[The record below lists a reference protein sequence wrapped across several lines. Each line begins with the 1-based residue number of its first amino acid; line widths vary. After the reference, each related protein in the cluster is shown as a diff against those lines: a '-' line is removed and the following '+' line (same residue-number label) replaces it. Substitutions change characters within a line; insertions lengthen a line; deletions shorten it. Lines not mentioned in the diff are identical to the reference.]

1 MDNDLER
8 AKNMKLLL
16 CAFEQLSGLKI
27 NFHKSELF
35 CYGAANANQF
45 EYTQFFGCNVGSFP
59 FRYIGI
65 SMHHRKPM
73 NKDWKH
79 VEEIFQKRLSG
90 WRSKMLSVGGRLVL
104 INSVLS
110 SLPMFMMSFF
120 EIPRGILK
128 KLDYFRSRFFWQS
141 DEHKKK
147 YRLTKWEVVCTPKD
161 QGGLGVLNLGVH
173 NKCLLSKWLF
183 KLINGDG
190 VWQKLLKNK
199 YLRDKTLSQVQ
210 YMPGDS

>member
-8 AKNMKLLL
+8 AQNMKRLL

-35 CYGAANANQF
+35 CYGAANANQLD
-45 EYTQFFGCNVGSFP
+45 YTQIFGCNVGSFS
-59 FRYIGI
+59 FRYLGI
-65 SMHHRKPM
+65 PMHHQKLM

-79 VEEIFQKRLSG
+79 VEERFQKRLSG

-147 YRLTKWEVVCTPKD
+147 YRLTK
-161 QGGLGVLNLGVH
+161 
-173 NKCLLSKWLF
+173 
-183 KLINGDG
+183 
-190 VWQKLLKNK
+190 
-199 YLRDKTLSQVQ
+199 
-210 YMPGDS
+210 